1 MTKKSRRLRTP
12 NLPPEAF
19 NIPTAA
25 SVAQGALATEGSPA
39 TAIAT
44 EDYAG
49 VSGDLR
55 RTLIIFAALAAAI
68 VALSFVLR

>member
-19 NIPTAA
+19 TIPTAA
-25 SVAQGALATEGSPA
+25 SVAQGALTTESSPA